1 MALVT
6 PDEALAFTRTT
17 VTADQIQ
24 AAEDIINAWSRFRFE
39 ETVFTE
45 EMYFGDDSRDLK
57 LNHIPLKVGSPLT
70 VYVYYGNIDG
80 NETLIVEQED
90 FTVLNDIGV
99 LRYPGGKF
107 AYNWGEDDR
116 VKVTYTAGF
125 PADHQWTVKIKPLC
139 ARIAALLVVNPLVVP
154 KLDIGT
160 YKAIFSGGV
169 GGSGGNTYIQD
180 ILDQIPKGDLQ

>member
-1 MALVT
+1 MALVST
-6 PDEALAFTRTT
+6 AEALTFTRTT
-17 VTADQIQ
+17 VTDEQIQ
-24 AAEDIINAWSRFRFE
+24 AATDIINIWSRFRFE

-57 LNHIPLKVGSPLT
+57 LNHIPLKVGGPLT

-80 NETLIVEQED
+80 NETLIAEQED
-90 FTVLNDIGV
+90 FTVLNDIGI
-99 LRYPGGKF
+99 LRYPGGNF
-107 AYNWGEDDR
+107 AYKWGEDDR

-125 PADHQWTVKIKPLC
+125 PAAHQWTVKIKPLC

-154 KLDIGT
+154 RLDIGT
-160 YKAIFSGGV
+160 YKSLFSGGNV
-169 GGSGGNTYIQD
+169 GGGGNTYVQD